1 MKLHEGFPPK
11 KVRAAFMAF
20 PHLQNQGNFNL
31 LRRIR
36 CGKLDFM
43 QVQFSILFLIFLV
56 CNKNYTFTKEMVNYC
71 INDIIIFFFLQ
82 QVLCIVMTKIFL
94 KKIFSLHTWY
104 IYHFKLDLFITI
116 FLFLFIFNFL

>member
-43 QVQFSILFLIFLV
+43 QAQFSILFLIFLV

-71 INDIIIFFFLQ
+71 INDIIINFFF
-82 QVLCIVMTKIFL
+82 VAAGTVYSNDKTFF
-94 KKIFSLHTWY
+94 KKDFFFSYLAY
-104 IYHFKLDLFITI
+104 LSL
-116 FLFLFIFNFL
+116 